1 MKKDGAKMNDV
12 NSEIIW
18 TLFEIVRCKALGEY
32 QKIEGLYGDL
42 NGLYDKRDGE
52 IDGKS
57 FRMD

>member
-1 MKKDGAKMNDV
+1 MNDV